1 MFDFIFLLATTS
13 AAVAP
18 AEVVLATALVAAL
31 VIRRGTVCTAALVEV
46 TERESPLA
54 LCFFR
59 GIGNVA
65 RMEIVMVA
73 VKERNRWR
81 SKEKRGGRQKRWCR
95 VAHHARAEPNRT
107 TSPPPPAST
116 MNSEDRHCED
126 AALATLVDSI
136 KELSGHTADIPI
148 LSSLNVRL

>member
-1 MFDFIFLLATTS
+1 MFDFILFLATTNVSS

-31 VIRRGTVCTAALVEV
+31 VIRRGAVCTAALVEV

-59 GIGNVA
+59 GISNVA

-73 VKERNRWR
+73 VKERSRWR
-81 SKEKRGGRQKRWCR
+81 SKEKGGGRQKRWCL
-95 VAHHARAEPNRT
+95 VA
-107 TSPPPPAST
+107 
-116 MNSEDRHCED
+116 
-126 AALATLVDSI
+126 
-136 KELSGHTADIPI
+136 
-148 LSSLNVRL
+148 